1 MTNAAAALT
10 LDRPRQT
17 VAAIGIERPMVVPPA
32 ANDRP
37 VALMSDFA
45 RAMRLVEQEV
55 YGID

>member
-1 MTNAAAALT
+1 MMIAAAAQT
-10 LDRPRQT
+10 FPSPHQT

-32 ANDRP
+32 TNDRP

-45 RAMRLVEQEV
+45 RAMRQVEQEV

>member
-1 MTNAAAALT
+1 MTIAAAAQT
-10 LDRPRQT
+10 FDRPRQT
-17 VAAIGIERPMVVPPA
+17 VAAIGIERPMIVPPA